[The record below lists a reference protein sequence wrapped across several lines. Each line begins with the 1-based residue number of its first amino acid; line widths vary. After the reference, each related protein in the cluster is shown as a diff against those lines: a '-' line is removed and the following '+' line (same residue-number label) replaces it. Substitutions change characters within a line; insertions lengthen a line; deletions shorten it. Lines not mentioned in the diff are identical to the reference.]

1 MLNINIKATHLEL
14 TPSLKQYV
22 EEKIG
27 HLEKYMV
34 AQEAHVEIARDK
46 HHHTGLVF
54 HSDINLIAGKKI
66 MHAEAD
72 AEDAYAAIDL
82 LIPKLKEQIGKFKDK
97 RQTLARRGARSA
109 KRKV

>member
-1 MLNINIKATHLEL
+1 MNINIKGTHVDL
-14 TPSLKQYV
+14 TESIKEYI

-27 HLEKYMV
+27 HLEKYIQ
-34 AQEAHVEIARDK
+34 AQEAHVELARDT

-54 HSDINLIAGKKI
+54 HADINLILGSKI
-66 MHAEAD
+66 MHANAE

-97 RQTLARRGARSA
+97 RQTLTRRGARSA
-109 KRKV
+109 KSRR

>member
-1 MLNINIKATHLEL
+1 MNISIKATHVEL
-14 TPSLKQYV
+14 TPPIKEYI

-27 HLEKYMV
+27 GLAKYIT

-46 HHHTGLVF
+46 HHKTGLVF
-54 HSDINLIAGKKI
+54 HSDINLILGNKI
-66 MHAEAD
+66 MHAEAE

-97 RQTLARRGARSA
+97 KQTLQRRGARSA
-109 KRKV
+109 KRKI